1 MTVYF
6 SVLIFIILLCLF
18 NSQKGDGKRVLFV
31 CCLSIFLM
39 SFLQNGW
46 GGDGWTYIDNFDK
59 FNGMSL
65 QQLFGDESHGEIG
78 FKLMYALMPS
88 VGFCKLIGYGL
99 FAFALYFFVY
109 EFVPRKW
116 WPLFFIMLFIDRS
129 MLMGEI
135 ATFPRNGIAVAALL
149 IAFHFLREGKRI
161 VFCSILF
168 AASFFHTSALFF
180 IPFVFL
186 PQDGFKLKQ
195 STGLIISVV
204 CIIISFVI
212 PKSLINIV
220 DLVIEQSE
228 RFNEYSLYQE
238 SITGERLFSIL
249 IVCPLFWIYE
259 LLAKSNSSECLD
271 KERFIMSLAIIQILF
286 GFLPEF
292 GLKARFSFYL
302 DYGFVAGL
310 LVLLEKEKL
319 PLNRWMIVVTLLF
332 VYGKRFYEFVTLSP
346 MLEFWKNYNNILV
359 Q

>member
-18 NSQKGDGKRVLFV
+18 TSQKGDGKRVLFV

-46 GGDGWTYIDNFDK
+46 GGDGWGYIDDFDQYH
-59 FNGMSL
+59 GMSF
-65 QQLFGDESHGEIG
+65 QQLLWDQSHGEIG
-78 FKLMYALMPS
+78 FKLMYALAPS

-99 FAFALYFFVY
+99 FAIALYFFVY

-116 WPLFFIMLFIDRS
+116 WALFFVMLFIDRS

-149 IAFHFLREGKRI
+149 IAFHYLREGKRI
-161 VFCSILF
+161 IFCAILVL
-168 AASFFHTSALFF
+168 ASFFHTSALFC

-204 CIIISFVI
+204 CIIISFLI
-212 PKSLINIV
+212 PKSVINIV
-220 DLVIEQSE
+220 DMVIDQSE
-228 RFNEYSLYQE
+228 RLNEYSVYQE
-238 SITGERLFSIL
+238 SITGESLFSIL

-259 LLAKSNSSECLD
+259 LMAKSNSSDCLD

-292 GLKARFSFYL
+292 GLKARFFFYL

-319 PLNRWMIVVTLLF
+319 SLNRWMIAVTLLF
-332 VYGKRFYEFVTLSP
+332 VYGKRFYEFVNFSP
-346 MLEFWKNYNNILV
+346 MLEHWINYNYILA